1 MTSYE
6 SALIPKGMFFIL
18 NAMRPDLPSVQ
29 TRFGKSAERQAPRF
43 KVDFAIRVITG
54 PATGVST
61 FQGRAHDLSE
71 RGLSMYAPAEF
82 EEGQQVHLEFIPP
95 FSRKCLRLLAIVR
108 SRSGN
113 RYGLELRNV
122 HHDAAEELSRAC
134 RTLSLTAQ

>member
-1 MTSYE
+1 
-6 SALIPKGMFFIL
+6 
-18 NAMRPDLPSVQ
+18 MRSDLQSVQ

-43 KVDFAIRVITG
+43 KVDFAVRVITG
-54 PATGVST
+54 NGATGST
-61 FQGRAHDLSE
+61 FPGRAHDLSE
-71 RGLSMYAPAEF
+71 KGVSLYAPAEF

-95 FSRKCLRLLAIVR
+95 FSRKPLRLLAIVR
-108 SRSGN
+108 CRSGN

>member
-1 MTSYE
+1 
-6 SALIPKGMFFIL
+6 MFFIL
-18 NAMRPDLPSVQ
+18 GTMRPDLPSIQ

-43 KVDFAIRVITG
+43 KVDFSVRVTG
-54 PATGVST
+54 GSVASGST

-71 RGLSMYAPAEF
+71 RGLSMYSPAELA
-82 EEGQQVHLEFIPP
+82 EGQQVHLEFTPP
-95 FSRKCLRLLAIVR
+95 FSRKCLKVLAIVR

-113 RYGLELRNV
+113 RYGMELRNV

>member
-1 MTSYE
+1 
-6 SALIPKGMFFIL
+6 MFFIL
-18 NAMRPDLPSVQ
+18 GPMRSDLPSVQ

-43 KVDFAIRVITG
+43 KVDFTVRVITG
-54 PATGVST
+54 NTTTTCT

-71 RGLSMYAPAEF
+71 RGLSLYSFAEF
-82 EEGQQVHLEFIPP
+82 EEGQQVHLEFMPP
-95 FSRKCLRLLAIVR
+95 FSRKSLKLLAIVR